1 MENGFENMWEPWF
14 VLSAIQL
21 CAAPCW

>member
-14 VLSAIQL
+14 VAAAIQL
-21 CAAPCW
+21 CAEPCW